1 MINPSQASAQLE
13 MVDRILSRTDRTVH
27 LSGWIYIVW
36 GLAAALTDVMFQ
48 LYVDHRVG
56 VAGLAIA
63 GAAVLV
69 AVGFMVFHLRRLRR
83 GVERVAHVQR
93 QVGSMF
99 FACWI
104 GAIVVSYASPHI
116 FAGWAQG
123 AIWSV
128 CAAIT
133 LLFIGLQGDRRAL
146 WAAAVLLASVIAASA
161 LYPFAGYVMAAGFL
175 IAYTGFGLLLLA
187 SGNAV
192 GEPSDG

>member
-1 MINPSQASAQLE
+1 
-13 MVDRILSRTDRTVH
+13 
-27 LSGWIYIVW
+27 
-36 GLAAALTDVMFQ
+36 MF
-48 LYVDHRVG
+48 L
-56 VAGLAIA
+56 
-63 GAAVLV
+63 
-69 AVGFMVFHLRRLRR
+69 
-83 GVERVAHVQR
+83 
-93 QVGSMF
+93 
-99 FACWI
+99 ACWI

-146 WAAAVLLASVIAASA
+146 WAAAVLLASVVAASA
-161 LYPFAGYVMAAGFL
+161 FYPFAGYVMAAGFL

-187 SGNAV
+187 SGNTV